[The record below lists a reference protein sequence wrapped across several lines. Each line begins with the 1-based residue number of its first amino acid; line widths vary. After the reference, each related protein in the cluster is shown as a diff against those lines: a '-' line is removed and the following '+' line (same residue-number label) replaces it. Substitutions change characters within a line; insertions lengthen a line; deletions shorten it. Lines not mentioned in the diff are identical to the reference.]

1 MQSQVCFFKLQNF
14 IKIFCYIAC
23 KGVSANLLQVGS
35 KRRRTKQ
42 QIKDEKEAEKLKEQ
56 KIAAKLANYDV
67 LQTKVKMMENDKENG
82 DAAANL
88 MK

>member
-1 MQSQVCFFKLQNF
+1 M
-14 IKIFCYIAC
+14 
-23 KGVSANLLQVGS
+23 SANLLQVGS